1 MVREGFRET
10 RQCDTGAAAEGE
22 EEADVCLL
30 LCSVWWMTGDQMR
43 LQNASGTAARDI
55 VQFVSMREFVT
66 PTGIDRAGFSRALLE
81 ELPAQV
87 RRNATAASTICVAD
101 AGSHVL
107 TASHMF
113 WWWCWRQ
120 MTSYFAMH
128 QIPPNAP
135 TNLPPPP
142 PRSTR

>member
-1 MVREGFRET
+1 
-10 RQCDTGAAAEGE
+10 
-22 EEADVCLL
+22 
-30 LCSVWWMTGDQMR
+30 MR

-87 RRNATAASTICVAD
+87 RGDATMLRPFAEQTVFKCAHRLP
-101 AGSHVL
+101 HVL
-107 TASHMF
+107 VVV
-113 WWWCWRQ
+113 Q

-128 QIPPNAP
+128 QIPPNPP
-135 TNLPPPP
+135 TTLPPPP